1 MENRV
6 KTTFRLSKEAALRL
20 LAKQKELGVKN
31 QNAALESLLLNLSK
45 SDTPQSSASLSVDT
59 PLEKRSN
66 LTAEGIEECISTL
79 NTTWQSLLT
88 LTERESHFANL
99 LKSQGSAQERLL
111 CESQKKL
118 SEVMLTAEKAT
129 EDLKSLCESVELAK
143 VQQELRDFSQSL
155 EELKASHTYILS
167 AAVEDIVRQTKET
180 LVQTN
185 FVVERSRAGI
195 EDFERQ
201 YASHQKEIETV
212 VERVK
217 RGLKITPTVA
227 LSIVGVSC
235 TLAIFLSVHF
245 IPTFEKYQSEKLIQE
260 TISPV
265 LRSEIQTA
273 FEKMRIENQE
283 ILKSY
288 AQSEQKHFEDFSKK
302 YRGTIQG
309 LIDDKVVLK
318 REIERVTAI
327 ANRNF
332 DERKY
337 LETEVEKL
345 KSGKICGVISGNNF
359 VPEKAYRT
367 GFVLLLS
374 PLFIFIFSYTSQI
387 FKMRRTR

>member
-1 MENRV
+1 M
-6 KTTFRLSKEAALRL
+6 RL
-20 LAKQKELGVKN
+20 LAKQKELGLKN

-45 SDTPQSSASLSVDT
+45 SEGTRSGDSLLVDT
-59 PLEKRSN
+59 PPEKRSN

-99 LKSQGSAQERLL
+99 LKSQGSAQELLL

-143 VQQELRDFSQSL
+143 VQKELRDFSQSL

-167 AAVEDIVRQTKET
+167 AAVEDIVRQTKDT

-185 FVVERSRAGI
+185 FVVERSRAEI
-195 EDFERQ
+195 EGFERQ
-201 YASHQKEIETV
+201 YAFHQKEIETV

-235 TLAIFLSVHF
+235 TLAILVSVHF

-260 TISPV
+260 KITPV

-273 FEKMRIENQE
+273 FEKMRLENQE
-283 ILKSY
+283 VLKLY
-288 AQSEQKHFEDFSKK
+288 AQSEQQHFEDFSKK
-302 YRGTIQG
+302 YRGRIQA
-309 LIDDKVVLK
+309 LIDEKVVLK
-318 REIERVTAI
+318 KEIERVTEI
-327 ANRNF
+327 ANENF
-332 DERKY
+332 DQSKY
-337 LETEVEKL
+337 LEKEVKNL
-345 KSGKICGVISGNNF
+345 KSGKTCGVISGDKSF
-359 VPEKAYRT
+359 SGKAYRT
-367 GFVLLLS
+367 GFLLLLS
-374 PLFIFIFSYTSQI
+374 PLLIFIFSYTSQI
-387 FKMRRTR
+387 FKRRRIR